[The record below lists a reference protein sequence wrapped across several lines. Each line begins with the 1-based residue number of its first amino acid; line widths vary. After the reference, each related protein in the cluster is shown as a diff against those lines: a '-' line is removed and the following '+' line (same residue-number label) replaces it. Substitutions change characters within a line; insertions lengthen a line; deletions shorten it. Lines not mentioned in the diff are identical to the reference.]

1 MPVVDPAFQFPADWA
16 SCPSSIGVIRDGD
29 WLRLWFQPQ
38 KGKGHGVQI
47 SQSEWLGGS
56 SGVRAEFDDRVQKGA
71 LVVAG
76 LSPDRGL
83 VRECASPLRN
93 LEKSAEI
100 WPALLDTTL
109 PFPLEE
115 CDVAFL
121 PPKVDSERGARCL
134 AAAALHSDIEQ
145 ACSEWEALQITP
157 DMLIPEVLLL
167 SEHQK
172 SSVWIGRSRS
182 VFTAWHGDHFLGAGG
197 CRGIPPE
204 AKALSRFQ
212 TTWKGDVPDMEWTS
226 LGPSAEKEEA
236 VLERNAA
243 RAAFLK
249 ESCFINLLVRNDEGA
264 LSRKLQAKKR
274 NLTILAA
281 GLLLLVAGVPLF
293 IRSALHGVEHRLQ
306 NEISMEFF
314 RITGEENSQPGQ
326 EFLLASRHV
335 EETMENIFVARDEVS
350 GPQLS
355 RRLQRVLQELSG
367 IDAIAT
373 AVEADSSSVVLD
385 VLAKETDLPEVQR
398 RLEEFGDS
406 VELSSAEQGAWRLE
420 VIAP

>member
-16 SCPSSIGVIRDGD
+16 SCPSSIGVIRDGN
-29 WLRLWFQPQ
+29 WLRLWFQTQ

-47 SQSEWLGGS
+47 SQTEWLES
-56 SGVRAEFDDRVQKGA
+56 SSEIRSEFNELVQKGA

-121 PPKVDSERGARCL
+121 PPRIDPGTGARCL
-134 AAAALHSDIEQ
+134 AAAALHTDIEQ
-145 ACSEWEALQITP
+145 ACSEWEELQITP

-167 SEHQK
+167 SEHQE
-172 SSVWIGRSRS
+172 SSVWMGRSRC

-197 CRGIPPE
+197 CNGIPPE
-204 AKALSRFQ
+204 AKTFSRFQ
-212 TTWKGDVPDMEWTS
+212 TTWKGDLPDMEWTS

-236 VLERNAA
+236 ILERNAA

-249 ESCFINLLVRNDEGA
+249 ESCFINLLARKEEGI
-264 LSRKLQAKKR
+264 LSQKLHAKKR
-274 NLTILAA
+274 NLTVLAV
-281 GLLLLVAGVPLF
+281 GLLLFAAGIPLF
-293 IRSALHGVEHRLQ
+293 IRGALHRVERRLQ

-314 RITGEENSQPGQ
+314 RITGEDTSQPGQ
-326 EFLLASRHV
+326 EVLLASRHV
-335 EETMENIFVARDEVS
+335 EETMENIFSARSEVS
-350 GPQLS
+350 GPQLT
-355 RRLQRVLQELSG
+355 RRLQRVLQELAG
-367 IDAIAT
+367 INAIT
-373 AVEADSSSVVLD
+373 TTVEADSSSVVLD
-385 VLAKETDLPEVQR
+385 VLGKETDLTEVQR
-398 RLEEFGDS
+398 KLEAFGDT

-420 VIAP
+420 VTAP